1 MHRPEKEIEQTRS
14 PAMEQTKQ
22 TYEFKTEVKQFM
34 NLIINS
40 LYSNKEIFLR
50 ELISNASDAIDR
62 LNFGAQTDPDILGE
76 DTKYKIKIIP
86 DKENRTLTVSD
97 NGIGMTMEEVIENI
111 GTIAKSG
118 TAAFMAAVE
127 KSKHQGALA
136 PELIG
141 QFGVGFYSA
150 YIVAENVT
158 LITRAA
164 GSPEGVKW
172 ESSGDGTYTIEPV
185 DKGSRGTDVI
195 LKLKTLEAEEQDF
208 TDEWV
213 IRHVVKKH
221 SDFVN
226 YPIVMDVER
235 EVTEKDE
242 AGVQILDAGGKPVQ
256 QKKTE
261 IREETLNSMKAI
273 WARDKKNVT
282 EEEYKDFYA
291 HISHDWNPPL
301 THLHFKLEG
310 VTEYSTLLFIP
321 SKAPFDLFYPTRRHG
336 LQLYCRRVFIMDDC
350 KELIPEYLRF
360 IKGVVDAPDLNLN
373 ISREILQQD
382 ALVRNIRKNLVKKI
396 LDTLEQM
403 DDETYTRFY
412 DEFGAVLKEGVHT
425 DWENRG
431 KIISL
436 IRYKTTRSEGK
447 WISLKDY
454 TTNMPPDQ
462 KEIYYITGEN
472 IATMINSPHL
482 EMLKDKGYE
491 VLLMTDPV
499 DEFVIQAMPEHDG
512 KKFKSAETGDLDIET
527 ADTGKKENYSALFEK
542 IKSHLSDNIKD
553 VRPSSHLKDS
563 VSCMSGDAGDLSAY
577 MTKLL
582 KSAGQDIPENK
593 RVLELNVNH
602 PLMEKMQRVLE
613 SNPDDPALKD
623 YSDLLLDLAIV
634 AEGGK
639 VDNPS
644 RFIKMVG
651 DLTARAIMA

>member
-1 MHRPEKEIEQTRS
+1 
-14 PAMEQTKQ
+14 MEQTKQ

-62 LNFGAQTDPDILGE
+62 LNFRAQTDPDILGE
-76 DTKYKIKIIP
+76 DPEYKIKIIP
-86 DKENRTLTVSD
+86 DKSNRTLTVSD
-97 NGIGMTMEEVIENI
+97 NGIGMTSDEVVENI

-127 KSKHQGALA
+127 KSKHQGGLA

-150 YIVAENVT
+150 YIVAEKVT

-164 GSPEGVKW
+164 GSAEGVKW

-185 DKGSRGTDVI
+185 EKTTRGTDVI
-195 LKLKTLEAEEQDF
+195 LQLKTPEAEEQDF

-235 EVTEKDE
+235 EVTDKDE
-242 AGVQILDAGGKPVQ
+242 SDGRILDADGKPVS

-261 IREETLNSMKAI
+261 IREEVLNSMKAI
-273 WARDKKNVT
+273 WARDKKDVT
-282 EEEYKDFYA
+282 EEEYKDFYT

-301 THLHFKLEG
+301 THIHLKLEG
-310 VTEYSTLLFIP
+310 VTEYSTLLYIP

-336 LQLYCRRVFIMDDC
+336 IQLYCRRVFIMDDC

-382 ALVRNIRKNLVKKI
+382 VLVRNIRKNLVKKV

-403 DDETYTRFY
+403 DDETYTKFY

-425 DWENRG
+425 DWENRD

-454 TTNMPPDQ
+454 TANMPPDQ

-499 DEFVIQAMPEHDG
+499 DEFVIQAMPEYDG
-512 KKFKSAETGDLDIET
+512 KKFKSAETGDLDIEA
-527 ADTGKKENYSALFEK
+527 ADTEKKESYSVLFEK

-582 KSAGQDIPENK
+582 KSAGQEIPENK

-602 PLMEKMQRVLE
+602 PLVEKMQQVLE

-623 YSDLLLDLAIV
+623 YSDLLLDLAVV

-639 VDNPS
+639 IQNPS

-651 DLTARAIMA
+651 DLTARAISS